1 MKTKE
6 AWYAVVGGCV
16 GAVLT
21 MVVCSFSP
29 LGAQSQS
36 DGNFG
41 KIICTRLEVVDA
53 DGTPVVH
60 ISANENKGFVAVSD
74 SDRDR

>member
-6 AWYAVVGGCV
+6 GLYAIIGGCV

-29 LGAQSQS
+29 RGAQSQS

-41 KIICTRLEVVDA
+41 RITCTDLKVMRS
-53 DGTPVVH
+53 DGTPGGVDIRH
-60 ISANENKGFVAVSD
+60 
-74 SDRDR
+74 